1 MTLEELGAMPEEE
14 RMIWITSVAKV
25 QDLNAILKEVG
36 MKYSKLKKQE
46 KIELVKE
53 LVAQEIRISGILK
66 IEGLKIEGMY
76 LDEFTFEKKQ
86 SVTLI
91 NFYILINYPNNRNKK

>member
-1 MTLEELGAMPEEE
+1 MTLEELGAMTEEK
-14 RMIWITSVAKV
+14 RMIWINTATVK
-25 QDLNAILKEVG
+25 DLNAIIKEVG
-36 MKYSKLKKQE
+36 MKYSKMKKQE

-76 LDEFTFEKKQ
+76 LDEFTFNKKQ
-86 SVTLI
+86 QI
-91 NFYILINYPNNRNKK
+91 K

>member
-1 MTLEELGAMPEEE
+1 MKLEELGRMSAKE
-14 RMIWITSVAKV
+14 RLTWINTAKV

-36 MKYSKLKKQE
+36 MKYSKLKEQE

-76 LDEFTFEKKQ
+76 LDEYTFEKK
-86 SVTLI
+86 
-91 NFYILINYPNNRNKK
+91 

>member
-1 MTLEELGAMPEEE
+1 MKLEELGRMSAKE
-14 RMIWITSVAKV
+14 RLTWINTAKM
-25 QDLNAILKEVG
+25 QELNAILKEVEIKG
-36 MKYSKLKKQE
+36 YSKMKKQE

-76 LDEFTFEKKQ
+76 LDEFTFEKK
-86 SVTLI
+86 
-91 NFYILINYPNNRNKK
+91 

>member
-1 MTLEELGAMPEEE
+1 MTLEELGAISAKE
-14 RMIWITSVAKV
+14 RLTWINTAKV
-25 QDLNAILKEVG
+25 QDLNTILKEAEIKG
-36 MKYSKLKKQE
+36 YSKMKKQE

-76 LDEFTFEKKQ
+76 LDEFTFEKK
-86 SVTLI
+86 
-91 NFYILINYPNNRNKK
+91 

>member
-1 MTLEELGAMPEEE
+1 MTLEEVGAMPEEE

-25 QDLNAILKEVG
+25 QDLNAILKKVEIKG
-36 MKYSKLKKQE
+36 YSKMKKQE
-46 KIELVKE
+46 KIELIKE

-76 LDEFTFEKKQ
+76 LDEFTFNKKQ
-86 SVTLI
+86 QI
-91 NFYILINYPNNRNKK
+91 K

>member
-14 RMIWITSVAKV
+14 RMIWITSIAKV
-25 QDLNAILKEVG
+25 QDLNTILKEAG
-36 MKYSKLKKQE
+36 IKGYSKMKKQE

-76 LDEFTFEKKQ
+76 LDEYTFEKK
-86 SVTLI
+86 
-91 NFYILINYPNNRNKK
+91 

>member
-1 MTLEELGAMPEEE
+1 MKLEELGRMPAKE
-14 RMIWITSVAKV
+14 RLTWINTAKV
-25 QDLNAILKEVG
+25 QDLNTILKEVEIKG
-36 MKYSKLKKQE
+36 YSKMRKEE

-76 LDEFTFEKKQ
+76 LDEFTFEKK
-86 SVTLI
+86 
-91 NFYILINYPNNRNKK
+91 

>member
-1 MTLEELGAMPEEE
+1 MKLEELGRMPEEE
-14 RMIWITSVAKV
+14 REAWINTATVKE
-25 QDLNAILKEVG
+25 LNAIIKEVG
-36 MKYSKLKKQE
+36 MKYSKMKKQE

-76 LDEFTFEKKQ
+76 LDEYTFEKK
-86 SVTLI
+86 
-91 NFYILINYPNNRNKK
+91 

>member
-1 MTLEELGAMPEEE
+1 MKLEELGAMTEKE
-14 RMIWITSVAKV
+14 RMAWISNAKV
-25 QDLNAILKEVG
+25 QELNTILKEAEIKG
-36 MKYSKLKKQE
+36 YSKMKKQE

-76 LDEFTFEKKQ
+76 LDEYTFEKK
-86 SVTLI
+86 
-91 NFYILINYPNNRNKK
+91 

>member
-1 MTLEELGAMPEEE
+1 MKLEELGAMPEEE

-25 QDLNAILKEVG
+25 QDLNAILKEAEIKG
-36 MKYSKLKKQE
+36 YSKMKKQE

-66 IEGLKIEGMY
+66 IEGLKIEEMY
-76 LDEFTFEKKQ
+76 LDEFTFEKK
-86 SVTLI
+86 
-91 NFYILINYPNNRNKK
+91 

>member
-1 MTLEELGAMPEEE
+1 MKLEELGLMPEEE
-14 RMIWITSVAKV
+14 RMEWITSVATVK
-25 QDLNAILKEVG
+25 DLNAIIKEVG

-66 IEGLKIEGMY
+66 IEGLKIEGIY
-76 LDEFTFEKKQ
+76 LDEFTFEKK
-86 SVTLI
+86 
-91 NFYILINYPNNRNKK
+91 

>member
-1 MTLEELGAMPEEE
+1 MTLEELGAMTEEK

-25 QDLNAILKEVG
+25 QDLNTILKEAEIKG
-36 MKYSKLKKQE
+36 YSKMKKQE

-76 LDEFTFEKKQ
+76 LDEYTFEKK
-86 SVTLI
+86 
-91 NFYILINYPNNRNKK
+91 